1 MLFVVIVDV
10 ERSWNS
16 ELLTVVRVKE
26 SILRRVGITSNTNP
40 NPNSNSNSTWRV
52 ETVRFSKR

>member
-40 NPNSNSNSTWRV
+40 NPNSNSTWRV